1 MDSITQTN
9 EVKMKNNKFKV
20 GDLVKNEHDGI
31 GIVTGVYGLNWNYLW
46 VRFIS
51 DKESTVHQNHLE
63 AV

>member
-1 MDSITQTN
+1 
-9 EVKMKNNKFKV
+9 MKNNKFKV